1 MSFYIYENR
10 RIQKGGV
17 LIIHR
22 GECGYCSDGEGC
34 HGIPPG
40 KYGRWHGPQ
49 PTLKDA
55 LTQAGQLRPQ
65 SQIRLCSI
73 CLPKP

>member
-10 RIQKGGV
+10 RIQKAVV
-17 LIIHR
+17 LVIHR

-34 HGIPPG
+34 HGTVAAR
-40 KYGRWHGPQ
+40 YGRWHGPQ
-49 PTLKDA
+49 PTLEA
-55 LTQAGQLRPQ
+55 AQTLAGQLRPQ
-65 SQIRLCSI
+65 GKIKLCSI